1 MLKQI
6 ASFATES
13 GAEILT
19 YDPSRQA
26 IYVVSG
32 GSSLEVLSAQDPANL
47 SSLFTLDLAATAGVP
62 LGGANSVAYKNGLL
76 AIAVAAEEKTDP
88 GLLILVNLDTYTA
101 NPTGSVQVLTVGA
114 LPDMVTFSPDGR
126 KLLVA
131 NEGEPGDT
139 IDPDGS
145 VSIIDVTAGVGAAI
159 LQTVDFTAYNGREVE
174 LRANGVRIFPD
185 ASASE
190 DFEPEYI
197 SISPDGGTAFVTL
210 QENNAVAIIDM
221 ASAKVKE
228 IVPLGVKDFSR
239 GEPRLTTYDITNRGP
254 ITNGGT
260 PLHTAAGETVELG
273 GFSGLWFDGVAAN
286 GNLKFLVIPDRGPNG
301 DPIDGNRP
309 FLLPDYQ
316 ARLLSLEVNETS
328 GAVTITNQLFLRR
341 PDGMPITGLPNIPK
355 IDERAVDALGNPVN
369 LPQLSGFETFG
380 SDYDPLGADLE
391 GIVRA
396 PDGSYWMVDEY
407 RPAIYHFG
415 SDGVLIN
422 RFVPQGTVSQA
433 NTANPGAN
441 FAPGSFGQET
451 LPTAYLTRRENRGFE
466 GMALDTDNGILY
478 AFIQTPLSNPN
489 RAAGNASRVI
499 RMIGINPSTG
509 VPVAEYVYLLQKPQ
523 VGDNVDKIGDAVYA
537 GNGKFFVMERD
548 SSLEATAQKFIF
560 EVNLTGATNVLGR
573 DLGNTTLEQQSPD
586 QLAALGIQPLNK
598 LKVTNLPSLGY
609 RPTDKPEG
617 LAYLPDGRLAVINDN
632 DFGVV
637 PGVNRVQLG
646 LIDFPQGNRL
656 DASDRDGGINL
667 QNWPVYG
674 FKMPDSIA
682 SYTVNG
688 VTYFVT
694 ANEGDDRGDADAEG
708 RGDAIRVKNLGDVVS
723 LDREGLALDQRFAP
737 DLGKDATLGRLIIS
751 SIDGDLDGDGDLD
764 QLFSYSSRSFSIYD
778 QLGNLVFDSGD
789 DFERITAELTPE
801 LFNAD
806 SGDPTKVDTRSDN
819 KGPEPEAL
827 TLGQVNGRTYAF
839 IGLERAGGGIM
850 VYDITN
856 PMAPKFLQYIRN
868 DSDISPEGLAFVPAA
883 DSPNGQNLLLVAHE
897 ISGTVSVF
905 TFNPPT
911 PEPPADGFS
920 SPLLDLRDITGLVTA
935 SFTVNREAAFD
946 NFVGFYGVTSE
957 TGGIDITGDGIAD
970 LNPGDLGYTK
980 AAVEAL
986 TDLALTT
993 PNLRESLI
1001 NADLAGGSLY
1011 APLMVVNG
1019 TADNYQDKTV
1029 LFAFAAANP
1038 DGLDHVRVSNG
1049 QLAFEDLLGPNS
1061 DRDFNDLVIGLDFI

>member
-32 GSSLEVLSAQDPANL
+32 SSSLEVLSAQDPANL

-76 AIAVAAEEKTDP
+76 AIAVAAKEKTDP
-88 GLLILVNLDTYTA
+88 GLVILVNLDTYNA
-101 NPTGSVQVLTVGA
+101 NPTRSVQVLTVGA

-145 VSIIDVTAGVGAAI
+145 ISIIDVSAGVGAAT
-159 LQTVDFTAYNGREVE
+159 LQTVGFTAYNGREVE

-185 ASASE
+185 ASASQ

-197 SISPDGGTAFVTL
+197 SVSPDGGTAFVTL

-221 ASAKVKE
+221 VSAKVKA

-254 ITNGGT
+254 ITNGGA
-260 PLHTAAGETVELG
+260 PLRTAAGETIELG
-273 GFSGLWFDGVAAN
+273 GFSGLWFDGVTAN

-328 GAVTITNQLFLRR
+328 AAVTITNQLFLRR
-341 PDGMPITGLPNIPK
+341 PDGAPITGLPNIPK

-478 AFIQTPLSNPN
+478 AFIQTPLNNPN
-489 RAAGNASRVI
+489 RAAGNASRVV

-509 VPVAEYVYLLQKPQ
+509 LPVAEYVYLLQKPE

-573 DLGNTTLEQQSPD
+573 NLGNTTLEQQSPD
-586 QLAALGIQPLNK
+586 QLAALGIRPVNK

-656 DASDRDGGINL
+656 DASDRDGGINR

-694 ANEGDDRGDADAEG
+694 ANEGDDRGDANVAG
-708 RGDAIRVKNLGDVVS
+708 RGDAIRVKDLKNVISLG
-723 LDREGLALDQRFAP
+723 RNGLALDGRFNP
-737 DLGKDATLGRLIIS
+737 DLIKDAALGRLTIS
-751 SIDGDLDGDGDLD
+751 SIDGDLDRDGDLD

-778 QLGNLVFDSGD
+778 QLGNLVLDSGD
-789 DFERITAELTPE
+789 DFERITAELTPK

-856 PMAPKFLQYIRN
+856 PMAPQFLQYIRN
-868 DSDISPEGLAFVPAA
+868 DSDISPEGLTFVPAA
-883 DSPNGQNLLLVAHE
+883 NSPNGQNLLLVANE
-897 ISGTVSVF
+897 ISGTVAVF
-905 TFNPPT
+905 TFTPPV
-911 PEPPADGFS
+911 PPVDGFS
-920 SPLLDLRDITGLVTA
+920 SPLLDLQDITGLVTA

-957 TGGIDITGDGIAD
+957 TGGIDTTGDGIAD
-970 LNPGDLGYTK
+970 LNPGDRGYTK

-993 PNLRESLI
+993 PNLRESVI
-1001 NADLAGGSLY
+1001 TTDLAGGSLY
-1011 APLMVVNG
+1011 APLMVVHG

-1049 QLAFEDLLGPNS
+1049 RLAFEDLLGPNS